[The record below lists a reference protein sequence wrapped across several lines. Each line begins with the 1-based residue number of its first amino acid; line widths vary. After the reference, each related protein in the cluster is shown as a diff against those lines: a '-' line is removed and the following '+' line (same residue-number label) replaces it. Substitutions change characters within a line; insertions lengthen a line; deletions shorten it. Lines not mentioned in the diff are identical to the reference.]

1 MYGREKRLRTEIS
14 RQTNSNPVRKFIM
27 GTEYSTPGIALI
39 KTAVVDLGNVAE
51 RDDLLIP
58 D

>member
-1 MYGREKRLRTEIS
+1 
-14 RQTNSNPVRKFIM
+14 M